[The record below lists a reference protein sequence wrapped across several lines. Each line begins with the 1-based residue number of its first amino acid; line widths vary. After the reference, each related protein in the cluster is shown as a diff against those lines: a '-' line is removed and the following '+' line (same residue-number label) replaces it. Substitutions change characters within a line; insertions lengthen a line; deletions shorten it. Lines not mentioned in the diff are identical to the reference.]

1 MKELLYLSIG
11 LFAGL
16 LSTRISKRVGLPNV
30 TGYLV
35 AGLIIG
41 PYCLNLIDIE
51 SVANLSIITNVALG
65 FIAFSIGGEF
75 YLDHIK
81 KIGLKVVVITLFEA
95 LTAVFVVDVVLLILG
110 YNSALAISLGAISA
124 ATAPA
129 ATIMVVR
136 QYKAK
141 GPLTST
147 LLPVVA
153 MDDAVALMAYSI
165 SSQVAIML
173 LRGHNF
179 NILNTIATPL
189 INISMSLL
197 IGAGLGV
204 FIAFLNKF
212 FHSSANRMCL
222 SIFAVLIGLYI
233 AKTLNLSD
241 LLVCMST
248 GAVYVNLKKDI
259 EKTLAK
265 LTDFTVPIYMLF
277 FVISG
282 ASLKFDVLMK
292 VGAIG
297 VLYIV
302 CRVIGKYLGAYMG
315 TALMKSEKQVR
326 KYLGVTLIP
335 QAGVAIGMAQLS
347 LRNMPELGETI
358 QAVVLSATLVYEL
371 VGPVCAKFALYKA
384 GEIEKP

>member
-16 LSTRISKRVGLPNV
+16 LSTRISKKVGLPNV

-41 PYCLNLIDIE
+41 PYCLKLIDSS
-51 SVANLSIITNVALG
+51 SVTNLSIITNVALG

-75 YLDHIK
+75 SLESIK
-81 KIGLKVVVITLFEA
+81 QVGVKVIIITLFEA
-95 LTAVFVVDVVLLILG
+95 LTAVFLVDVVLLVAG
-110 YNSALAISLGAISA
+110 YDAPLAITLGAISA

-153 MDDAVALMAYSI
+153 IDDAVALMAYSV
-165 SSQVAIML
+165 SSQIAIML
-173 LRGHNF
+173 LRKHDF
-179 NILNTIATPL
+179 NIINTIASPL
-189 INISMSLL
+189 INISLSIL
-197 IGAGLGV
+197 IGAALGV
-204 FIAFLNKF
+204 FISFLNKF
-212 FHSSANRMCL
+212 FHSSANRMCI
-222 SIFAVLIGLYI
+222 SIFAVLFGLYI
-233 AKTLNLSD
+233 AKTYNLSD
-241 LLVCMST
+241 LLLCMAIGS
-248 GAVYVNLKKDI
+248 VYINLRNDI
-259 EKTLAK
+259 DKTLAK
-265 LTDFTVPIYMLF
+265 LNDFTVPVYMLF

-282 ASLKFDVLMK
+282 ASLNFDTLMT
-292 VGAIG
+292 VGSIG
-297 VLYIV
+297 VLYIIV
-302 CRVIGKYLGAYMG
+302 RVIGKYIGAFAG
-315 TALMKSEKQVR
+315 TTLMNSEPQVR

-347 LRNMPELGETI
+347 LRNMPELGGVI

-371 VGPVCAKFALYKA
+371 IGPVCAKFALYKA
-384 GEIEKP
+384 GEIQKT

>member
-1 MKELLYLSIG
+1 MKDLLYLSIG

-16 LSTRISKRVGLPNV
+16 LSTRISKKVGLPNV

-41 PYCLNLIDIE
+41 PYCLNLIDSN
-51 SVANLSIITNVALG
+51 SVTNLSIITNVALG

-75 YLDHIK
+75 YIDNIK
-81 KIGLKVVVITLFEA
+81 AIGIKVVVITLFEA
-95 LTAVFVVDVVLLILG
+95 LTAVFIVDVVLLLLG
-110 YNSALAISLGAISA
+110 YDSPLAISLGAISA

-153 MDDAVALMAYSI
+153 MDDAVALMAYSV

-173 LRGHNF
+173 MRGHDF
-179 NILNTIATPL
+179 NLANTIATPL
-189 INISMSLL
+189 INISLSIL
-197 IGAGLGV
+197 IGVGIGL
-204 FIAFLNKF
+204 FIVFLNKF
-212 FHSSANRMCL
+212 FHSSANRMCI
-222 SIFAVLIGLYI
+222 SIFAVLFGLYI

-241 LLVCMST
+241 LLLCMSA

-259 EKTLAK
+259 EKTLTK

-292 VGAIG
+292 VGTIG

-384 GEIEKP
+384 GEIQKT

>member
-1 MKELLYLSIG
+1 MKELLFLSIG
-11 LFAGL
+11 IFAGL
-16 LSTRISKRVGLPNV
+16 LSTRISKKVGLPNV

-41 PYCLNLIDIE
+41 PYCLNLIDAN

-75 YLDHIK
+75 YVDNIK
-81 KIGLKVVVITLFEA
+81 TIGTKVIIITLFEA
-95 LTAVFVVDVVLLILG
+95 LTAVFVVDVVLLLFG
-110 YNSALAISLGAISA
+110 YDSPLAISLGAISA

-153 MDDAVALMAYSI
+153 MDDAVALMAYSV

-173 LRGHNF
+173 MKGHEF
-179 NILNTIATPL
+179 NLVNTIASPL
-189 INISMSLL
+189 INISLSIL
-197 IGAGLGV
+197 IGAGLGL

-212 FHSSANRMCL
+212 FHSSANRMCI
-222 SIFAVLIGLYI
+222 SIFAVLLGLYI
-233 AKTLNLSD
+233 AKYLNLSD
-241 LLVCMST
+241 LLLCMSI

-259 EKTLAK
+259 EKTLTK

-292 VGAIG
+292 AGAIG
-297 VLYIV
+297 ILYIV
-302 CRVIGKYLGAYMG
+302 CRVIGKYLGAYTG
-315 TALMKSEKQVR
+315 TALMKSEPQVR

-384 GEIEKP
+384 GEIEKH

>member
-11 LFAGL
+11 LLAGL
-16 LSTRISKRVGLPNV
+16 LSTRISKKVGLPNV

-41 PYCLNLIDIE
+41 PYCLNLIE
-51 SVANLSIITNVALG
+51 ANAVANLSVITNVALG

-75 YLDHIK
+75 YIDHIK
-81 KIGLKVVVITLFEA
+81 TIGAKVIVITLFEA
-95 LTAVFVVDVVLLILG
+95 LTAVFIIDVVLLTLG
-110 YNSALAISLGAISA
+110 YDSPLAITLGAISA

-153 MDDAVALMAYSI
+153 MDDAVALMAYSV
-165 SSQVAIML
+165 SSQVAIMFM
-173 LRGHNF
+173 RGHEF
-179 NILNTIATPL
+179 NLVNTIATPL
-189 INISMSLL
+189 INISLSLL
-197 IGAGLGV
+197 IGAGLGL
-204 FIAFLNKF
+204 FIAFLNIF
-212 FHSSANRMCL
+212 FHSSANRMCI
-222 SIFAVLIGLYI
+222 SIFAVLLGLYI

-241 LLVCMST
+241 LLLCMST
-248 GAVYVNLKKDI
+248 GAVYVNLRKDI
-259 EKTLAK
+259 DKTLAK

-292 VGAIG
+292 VGTIG

-302 CRVIGKYLGAYMG
+302 LRVIGKYLGAFAG
-315 TALMKSEKQVR
+315 TALMNSEPQVR

-371 VGPVCAKFALYKA
+371 IGPVCAKFALYKA
-384 GEIEKP
+384 GEIQKP